1 MRRELNGAAILL
13 TGATKGIGR
22 KVAHLLA
29 DEKAKLAI
37 TSRSQSDLDAL
48 ALELRSKGIQVAPIA
63 ADLTKEEDRRKLV
76 AEAVRQLGG
85 LDVLIN
91 NAGLCSFGEF
101 STSDES
107 ILRRLMEINF
117 FAPVEMARL
126 CLPHLTAS
134 NNKPAILNVGS
145 ICSRRGIPSYPE
157 HCATKH
163 AIAGI
168 TESWR
173 GEFQR
178 FGVDVCLVLPGLVSG
193 QPDRASHLLRD
204 EGKIYLNPNAG
215 PSEDQVARGI
225 VKALKKG
232 WMETVIGQLALLIH
246 RGNRVTPWLLDAVM
260 RKKVLSYKA

>member
-1 MRRELNGAAILL
+1 MRRKLDGAAILL

-29 DEKAKLAI
+29 DEKVRLAI

-48 ALELRSKGIQVAPIA
+48 ASELRSKGIKVVPIA
-63 ADLTKEEDRRKLV
+63 ADLTKPDDRKRLV
-76 AEAVRQLGG
+76 ETAVKELGG

-101 STSDES
+101 STSNEDV
-107 ILRRLMEINF
+107 LRRLMEINF
-117 FAPVEMARL
+117 HAPVEMARL
-126 CLPHLTAS
+126 CLPHLAES
-134 NNKPAILNVGS
+134 KNKPAIVNVGS

-157 HCATKH
+157 HCASKH

-168 TESWR
+168 SESWR

-178 FGVDVCLVLPGLVSG
+178 FGIDVCLVLPGLVSG

-204 EGKIYLNPNAG
+204 EGRIYLNPNAG
-215 PSEDQVARGI
+215 PTEDQVARGM
-225 VKALKKG
+225 VKALKHG

-246 RGNRVTPWLLDAVM
+246 RGNRVVPWLLDSVL
-260 RKKVLSYKA
+260 RKKVLSFRG